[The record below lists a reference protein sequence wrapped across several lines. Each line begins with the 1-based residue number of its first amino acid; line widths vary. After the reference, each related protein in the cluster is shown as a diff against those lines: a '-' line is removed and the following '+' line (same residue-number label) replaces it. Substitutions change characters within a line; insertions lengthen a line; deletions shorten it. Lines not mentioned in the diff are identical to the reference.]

1 MKELLG
7 NSQGSA
13 REGNRMYFVTG
24 LAAFAA
30 GIFFLFSTKK
40 PAGLRFLGGLL
51 IFLGAAIFWFGEY
64 GVALL

>member
-1 MKELLG
+1 
-7 NSQGSA
+7 
-13 REGNRMYFVTG
+13 MYFVTG

-30 GIFFLFSTKK
+30 GIFCLFSTKK
-40 PAGLRFLGGLL
+40 SAGLRFSGGLL